1 MKDFTEEL
9 IQTLDSRQQE
19 LADLSR
25 EIWEYAELS
34 EEEHRSSRRLAAYL
48 KENGIYSA
56 FHYVPLHS
64 SPAGRKFGRFSGEDV
79 YTTRESERLLRLPM
93 FYNLPMEDVA
103 YIVEKILCFDF

>member
-1 MKDFTEEL
+1 ML
-9 IQTLDSRQQE
+9 
-19 LADLSR
+19 
-25 EIWEYAELS
+25 
-34 EEEHRSSRRLAAYL
+34 EEEGKIERPFVPEGIEHNAHMYYMKVKDLPTRSRLIAYL

-64 SPAGRKFGRFSGEDV
+64 SPAGKKFGRFSGEDV